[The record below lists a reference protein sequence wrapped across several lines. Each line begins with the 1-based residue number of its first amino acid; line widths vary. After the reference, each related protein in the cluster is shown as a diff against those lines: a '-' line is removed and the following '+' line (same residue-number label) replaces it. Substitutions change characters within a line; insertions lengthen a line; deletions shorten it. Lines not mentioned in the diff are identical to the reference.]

1 MRLKRF
7 LLRFFP
13 PGLVLEYERSDG
25 SRNSKVIDV
34 LSLGIECVKERTSGW
49 HCEERTPHSQLWT
62 YVCRQALSRLYMCG

>member
-7 LLRFFP
+7 LLRYFP

-34 LSLGIECVKERTSGW
+34 LSLGIECVKERMSGVALRRENSSFTAMDL
-49 HCEERTPHSQLWT
+49 HM
-62 YVCRQALSRLYMCG
+62 QAGIV